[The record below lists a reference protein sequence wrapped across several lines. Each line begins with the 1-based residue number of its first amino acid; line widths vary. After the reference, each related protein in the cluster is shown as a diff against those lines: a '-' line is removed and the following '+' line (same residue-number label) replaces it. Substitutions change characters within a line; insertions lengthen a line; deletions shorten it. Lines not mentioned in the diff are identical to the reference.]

1 MGQQT
6 ACILLAGYSL
16 CSIACGRY
24 DSNSQ
29 VVGEQPVVA
38 FVGRSHGKDGLSHK
52 VFGSPVKAL
61 CARTCC
67 VPRAWRPEDIYVS
80 CTALAPRGN
89 RATVPLNREGQLLTQ
104 ARLLHQDFRE

>member
-38 FVGRSHGKDGLSHK
+38 SSGGALGEDDPSPKVVGSRAGEGGVCTDLLRASCLETRRHLRVLHS
-52 VFGSPVKAL
+52 
-61 CARTCC
+61 ARTAGE
-67 VPRAWRPEDIYVS
+67 PFP
-80 CTALAPRGN
+80 
-89 RATVPLNREGQLLTQ
+89 
-104 ARLLHQDFRE
+104 

>member
-38 FVGRSHGKDGLSHK
+38 SSGGRSGRMTRAPRSSARGR
-52 VFGSPVKAL
+52 VRAV

-67 VPRAWRPEDIYVS
+67 VPRAWRPEDIYVC
-80 CTALAPRGN
+80 CTALAPPGN
-89 RATVPLNREGQLLTQ
+89 RSLDQREGQLLTQ
-104 ARLLHQDFRE
+104 ARLLHQAFRE

>member
-29 VVGEQPVVA
+29 VVGEQLVVA
-38 FVGRSHGKDGLSHK
+38 FVVRSEGKKEHDDLEPQKS
-52 VFGSPVKAL
+52 SSSAQ
-61 CARTCC
+61 R
-67 VPRAWRPEDIYVS
+67 
-80 CTALAPRGN
+80 
-89 RATVPLNREGQLLTQ
+89 
-104 ARLLHQDFRE
+104 